1 MIDIGYTY
9 DEPSDKWNL
18 SDIAAD
24 LIYLGKNTFP
34 FDCPNGL
41 NAIYDFE
48 NWKNLKNTYNSYPI
62 FTAKEFL
69 ESDKRS
75 NKLNFV
81 IINIE

>member
-24 LIYLGKNTFP
+24 LIYLGKNILP

-41 NAIYDFE
+41 KAIYDFE
-48 NWKNLKNTYNSYPI
+48 TWKNLENNYNSYPI
-62 FTAKEFL
+62 FTSKEFL
-69 ESDKRS
+69 DANKKS
-75 NKLNFV
+75 NDLILLQLV
-81 IINIE
+81 